1 MKAFLIFFSLLLT
14 TTVAGQTSAARG
26 MQGDDKIRWYTLE
39 EAVQLNKTNKRK
51 IVIDLYT
58 DWCGWCK
65 VMDRNTFTN
74 AKIIS
79 YINKKFYPVK
89 LNAETR
95 EIINFNNKKFNYVSQ
110 GAKGY
115 NEFALT
121 ITGGRLSYPST
132 VFIDED
138 SNIIQSI
145 PGYLDANKFYQILSY
160 FGENRYKDTPWEVYE
175 KQR

>member
-1 MKAFLIFFSLLLT
+1 MKIFLLFFSFYAMIGLQ
-14 TTVAGQTSAARG
+14 GQAVVSKPPQAN
-26 MQGDDKIRWYTLE
+26 DKIKWYTLE
-39 EAVQLNKTNKRK
+39 EAVQLNKATKKK
-51 IVIDLYT
+51 IIIDLYT

-65 VMDRNTFTN
+65 VMERNTFSN
-74 AKIIS
+74 SKIVN

-89 LNAETR
+89 LNAETK
-95 EIINFNNKKFNYVSQ
+95 ESINFNDKRFDYISQ
-110 GAKGY
+110 GQKGY
-115 NEFALT
+115 NEFALM

-145 PGYLDANKFYQILSY
+145 PGYLDAEKFYQILNY

-175 KQR
+175 KQK